1 MWNKKG
7 VNQRTST
14 SESFII
20 DPRSSNWL
28 ATWEVVRWNENTK
41 LLVSYL
47 GRSNKT
53 SGKQYYCEQQTT
65 YTGIKLGLKWQT
77 EVIITINC
85 QYFVTSYGLATAY
98 SECFIRR
105 LENNEVEVEM
115 YDKEIL

>member
-1 MWNKKG
+1 MWNVKG
-7 VNQRTST
+7 VNQRAST
-14 SESFII
+14 SESLTI
-20 DPRSSNWL
+20 DPRSFDWL
-28 ATWEVVRWNENTK
+28 ATWELERWNENTK

-65 YTGIKLGLKWQT
+65 YTRIKLGLKWKT

-85 QYFVTSYGLATAY
+85 QYFVTSHGLATTY
-98 SECFIRR
+98 IECFIRR
-105 LENNEVEVEM
+105 SEANEVEVKM